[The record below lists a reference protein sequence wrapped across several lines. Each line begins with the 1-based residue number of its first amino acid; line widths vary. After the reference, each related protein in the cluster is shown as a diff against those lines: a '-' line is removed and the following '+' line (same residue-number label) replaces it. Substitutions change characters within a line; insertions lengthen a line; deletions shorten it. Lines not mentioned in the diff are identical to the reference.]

1 MIQRQADVSLQLGP
15 AAYLTGA
22 AINVAMDIAMSATL
36 GSVAHERRF
45 QSAAAASSALAAD
58 ITEALQSGLAAGRGA
73 SLVVPGGHSPVA
85 LFEALSNADLDW
97 EDVWVTLGDERWVD
111 PHNSASNERLVRE
124 HLLRNAAARANFVGL
139 KNSAADPSAGA
150 SAAWSALAD
159 LPRPFDYML
168 LGMGDDGHT
177 ASLFPQSPG
186 LAAALDPSA
195 PPGCVAMQAPQSPRL
210 RLSLNLRALL
220 DSRRIALLIIGEA
233 KWATYQRA
241 RMHGPIA
248 EMPVRALF
256 HQQNVPVSVYWSP

>member
-1 MIQRQADVSLQLGP
+1 MG
-15 AAYLTGA
+15 Y
-22 AINVAMDIAMSATL
+22 
-36 GSVAHERRF
+36 VAHERRF
-45 QSAAAASSALAAD
+45 HSAAAVTSALAAD

-73 SLVVPGGHSPVA
+73 SLVVPGGHSPAA
-85 LFEALSNADLDW
+85 LFEELSEADLDW

-111 PHNSASNERLVRE
+111 PHNSGSNERLVRE

-139 KNSAADPSAGA
+139 KNSAPDPSAGA
-150 SAAWSALAD
+150 AASWSALAD

-168 LGMGDDGHT
+168 LGMGEDGHT
-177 ASLFPQSPG
+177 ASLFPHSPG

-195 PPGCVAMQAPQSPRL
+195 PPGCVAMQAPQPPRL

-220 DSRRIALLIIGEA
+220 DSRRIGLLIMGED

>member
-1 MIQRQADVSLQLGP
+1 
-15 AAYLTGA
+15 
-22 AINVAMDIAMSATL
+22 MSDTM
-36 GSVAHERRF
+36 GFVAHERRF
-45 QSAAAASSALAAD
+45 DSAAAATSALAAD
-58 ITEALQSGLAAGRGA
+58 ITAALQNGLAGGRGA

-85 LFEALSNADLDW
+85 LFEELSSADLDW

-124 HLLRNAAARANFVGL
+124 HLLRNAAARASFVGL
-139 KNSAADPSAGA
+139 KNSAPDPHAGA
-150 SAAWSALAD
+150 AAAWSALAD
-159 LPRPFDYML
+159 LPRPFDYMV

-195 PPGCVAMQAPQSPRL
+195 PPGCVAMEAPQPPRP

-220 DSRRIALLIIGEA
+220 DSRRIALLIIGEQ

-241 RMHGPIA
+241 RVRGPIE

>member
-1 MIQRQADVSLQLGP
+1 MSET
-15 AAYLTGA
+15 TGF
-22 AINVAMDIAMSATL
+22 
-36 GSVAHERRF
+36 VAHERRF
-45 QSAAAASSALAAD
+45 PSAAAATSALAAD
-58 ITEALQSGLAAGRGA
+58 ITAALQNGLAAGRGA

-85 LFEALSNADLDW
+85 LFEELSNADLDW

-111 PHNSASNERLVRE
+111 PHDSASNERLVRE

-139 KNSAADPSAGA
+139 KNSAADPHAGA
-150 SAAWSALAD
+150 APAWSALAE
-159 LPRPFDYML
+159 LPRPFDYTV

-177 ASLFPQSPG
+177 ASLFPQSPRDS
-186 LAAALDPSA
+186 LQRSIASA
-195 PPGCVAMQAPQSPRL
+195 PPGCIAMQAPQPPRL

-241 RMHGPIA
+241 RLRGPIE

-256 HQQNVPVSVYWSP
+256 HQQNVPVSVYWGP

>member
-1 MIQRQADVSLQLGP
+1 
-15 AAYLTGA
+15 
-22 AINVAMDIAMSATL
+22 MDIIMSETM

-45 QSAAAASSALAAD
+45 RSAADAAAALATD

-111 PHNSASNERLVRE
+111 GHNIASNERLVRE

-139 KNSAADPSAGA
+139 KNSAPDPSAGA
-150 SAAWSALAD
+150 AAVWSTVAD

-195 PPGCVAMQAPQSPRL
+195 PPGCVAMQAPQPPHQ

-241 RMHGPIA
+241 RTQGPIA